1 MVTAAKFFLYFC
13 LSYLILCVP
22 ISHRPLFQ
30 HMHAITAPYA
40 KQLIKKVKKAS
51 AKTWHQTK
59 RLFLNSTPDLQ
70 DTIHTGLSALEKQK
84 ADLDLLETHE
94 HYTPEEKAIIEEAL
108 EQDPTLREESDD
120 KINKD

>member
-1 MVTAAKFFLYFC
+1 MMTAAKFFLYFC

-40 KQLIKKVKKAS
+40 KQLVKKVKRAS

-70 DTIHTGLSALEKQK
+70 DTVHTGLSAIQKQK
-84 ADLDLLETHE
+84 AALDLLETRE
-94 HYTPEEKAIIEEAL
+94 HYTPEERALIEEAL
-108 EQDPTLREESDD
+108 EQDPSLDEDSES
-120 KINKD
+120 KIIKE

>member
-1 MVTAAKFFLYFC
+1 MITAAKFFLYFC

-40 KQLIKKVKKAS
+40 QQLLKQVKKAS
-51 AKTWHQTK
+51 AKTWYQTK

-70 DTIHTGLSALEKQK
+70 DTVHTGLSAIQKKK
-84 ADLDLLETHE
+84 ADLELLESHE
-94 HYTPEEKAIIEEAL
+94 HYTPEEKALIEEAL
-108 EQDPTLREESDD
+108 EQDPSLEDDAES
-120 KINKD
+120 KIIKD